1 MKPHSSVLWEDE
13 KQTPSPSWGEESA
26 RAPATC
32 REPAMAGTH
41 CFRQCILKKDSDLS
55 SDDRVLKTQTHV
67 QKEAEL
73 V

>member
-1 MKPHSSVLWEDE
+1 MKNRRPAH
-13 KQTPSPSWGEESA
+13 PGER
-26 RAPATC
+26 RAP
-32 REPAMAGTH
+32 EPQPPAGSQQWLEPTVSGSA
-41 CFRQCILKKDSDLS
+41 FFKKDSDLS